1 MTISPSRTD
10 ELLALRASEIP
21 RGVSNAHPVVAAR
34 AEGVKLWDIEGRMYH
49 DWVGGIGVLNVGHN
63 HPHVLAAVRAQLDHF
78 SHTCFQVAMYEP
90 YLRLAQRLNARF
102 PGAETGTPTP
112 TKSLF
117 FTTGVE
123 ATENAIK
130 IARSFTGRPAVISF
144 THSFHGRTLMGMTL
158 TGKKSYYSQNFGPF
172 APDVYHAPFPY
183 EYRGVSVEA
192 AIEGMQELFRTT
204 VDPSRVAAIILEPVL
219 GEGGFLAAPTAFLQ
233 ALRDICDLYGIVFI
247 ADEIQSGV
255 GRTGSFWAIE
265 QSGVQPD
272 LLTFAKSI
280 GGGLP
285 LSGVTGKAEIMDAPA
300 PGGLGGTYAGN
311 PLACAAGMAVMDL
324 FDDPAL
330 LAHAEQVGER
340 LFAAFRA
347 LQAEVPQ
354 IGDVRGL
361 GPMIAMEFVQDPQT
375 RAPAPEIATK
385 IVEAARRR
393 GLLLLKAGM
402 YASVIR
408 VLVPVTVTF
417 EELEEGL
424 VILRAAVLE
433 AVGR

>member
-1 MTISPSRTD
+1 MTISASKTD
-10 ELLALRASEIP
+10 ELLALRLSEVP
-21 RGVSNAHPVVAAR
+21 RGVSNGHPIVAAR
-34 AEGVKLWDIEGRMYH
+34 AEGVRLWDVEGRVYH

-63 HPHVLAAVRAQLDHF
+63 HPRVLEAVRAQLEQF

-90 YLRLAQRLNARF
+90 YLRLAQRLNTCF
-102 PGAETGTPTP
+102 PGGGPVKT
-112 TKSLF
+112 LF
-117 FTTGVE
+117 FTTGAE
-123 ATENAIK
+123 ATENAVK
-130 IARSFTGRPAVISF
+130 IARAYTGRPAVISF
-144 THSFHGRTLMGMTL
+144 THSFHGRTLLGMTL
-158 TGKKSYYSQNFGPF
+158 TGKKAYYAQNFGPF

-192 AIEGMQELFRTT
+192 ALAGLQEMFRTT

-219 GEGGFLAAPTAFLQ
+219 GEGGFLPAPPAFLR
-233 ALRDICDLYGIVFI
+233 ALREICDQHGIVFI

-285 LSGVTGKAEIMDAPA
+285 ISGVTGKAEIMDAPA

-311 PLACAAGMAVMDL
+311 PLACAAGLAVLDL
-324 FDDPAL
+324 FEDGTL
-330 LAHAEQVGER
+330 LAQARHVGER
-340 LFAAFRA
+340 LHEAFRD
-347 LQAEVPQ
+347 LQTEFPG

-361 GPMIAMEFVQDPQT
+361 GPMVAMEFVKDRGTKEPDPEMAT
-375 RAPAPEIATK
+375 RV
-385 IVEAARRR
+385 VEAARRR

-402 YASVIR
+402 YANVIR
-408 VLVPVTVTF
+408 VLVPITVTDA
-417 EELEEGL
+417 ELDEGL
-424 VILRAAVLE
+424 DLFRAAVRE
-433 AVGR
+433 ATQD

>member
-1 MTISPSRTD
+1 MTISPSRTE

-21 RGVSNAHPVVAAR
+21 RGVSNAHPVIAAR
-34 AEGVKLWDIEGRMYH
+34 AEGVKLWDVDGRMYH

-63 HPHVLAAVRAQLDHF
+63 HPHVMAAVHAQLDKF
-78 SHTCFQVAMYEP
+78 SHTSFQVAMYEP

-102 PGAETGTPTP
+102 PASAPAKT
-112 TKSLF
+112 LF

-144 THSFHGRTLMGMTL
+144 THSFHGRTLLGMTL

-183 EYRGVSVEA
+183 EYRGVGVEA

-233 ALRDICDLYGIVFI
+233 ALRDICDLHGIVFI

-285 LSGVTGKAEIMDAPA
+285 LSGVTGRAEIMDAPA

-330 LAHAEQVGER
+330 LTHAAQVGER

-347 LQAEVPQ
+347 LQAEVPE

-361 GPMIAMEFVQDPQT
+361 GPMIAMEFVQDRQT
-375 RAPAPEIATK
+375 RAPAPKIATR

-424 VILRAAVLE
+424 EILRAAVLE